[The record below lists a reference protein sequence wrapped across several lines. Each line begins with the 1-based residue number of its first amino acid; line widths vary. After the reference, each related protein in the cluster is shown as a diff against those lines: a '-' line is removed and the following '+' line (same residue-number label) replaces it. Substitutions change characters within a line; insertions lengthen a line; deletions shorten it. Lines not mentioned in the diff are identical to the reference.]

1 MTPSDP
7 SNRLFAGGLVQPDR
21 RTCGSASLVAARLI
35 NRPEFAQQLLAG
47 PVPQASFQAEALA
60 VHRRTSGLLDA
71 RGLPQL
77 PWPRA
82 LGTAPWS
89 LVRYLDAVAGV
100 PGTRYDARLV
110 LPHQRARAFDWVR
123 AAVLAGQATPVYV
136 GNRRTP
142 RHVVLAVAS
151 ESPDSIRIYD
161 PSQGRRY
168 PIERRD
174 WSAARLDVAGWRV
187 PWLVV
192 VPRHGTGQT
201 RDEAR

>member
-7 SNRLFAGGLVQPDR
+7 SSRLFAGGLVQPDR

-47 PVPQASFQAEALA
+47 PAPQARFQSEALA

-71 RGLPQL
+71 RGIPQL

-89 LVRYLDAVAGV
+89 LVRYLNEVAGV

-110 LPHQRARAFDWVR
+110 MPHQRARAFDWVR
-123 AAVLAGQATPVYV
+123 ASVMAGQAAPIYV
-136 GNRRTP
+136 GDRRTP
-142 RHVVLAVAS
+142 RHVVLAVAT
-151 ESPDSIRIYD
+151 ESADSIRIYD
-161 PSQGRRY
+161 PAHGRRY
-168 PIERRD
+168 PIERTA
-174 WSAARLDVAGWRV
+174 WTAATLDVAGWRV

-192 VPRHGTGQT
+192 VPRRGGGVG
-201 RDEAR
+201 